1 MEVMVF
7 IFMKIDITMWFL
19 IVFMFIQMKE
29 MVYTLVALITQ
40 LSLILQI
47 LLLKVMEAQSFILAM
62 LLLIQIFNF
71 MLIITRF
78 VIPLIIIEL
87 TANL

>member
-1 MEVMVF
+1 
-7 IFMKIDITMWFL
+7 
-19 IVFMFIQMKE
+19 MKE

>member
-1 MEVMVF
+1 MKQLPLEIFLVLGIGASVASLIGF
-7 IFMKIDITMWFL
+7 IDDIKN
-19 IVFMFIQMKE
+19 IRVSIK
-29 MVYTLVALITQ
+29 
-40 LSLILQI
+40 LILQI
-47 LLLKVMEAQSFILAM
+47 LLMKVMEAQSFILAM